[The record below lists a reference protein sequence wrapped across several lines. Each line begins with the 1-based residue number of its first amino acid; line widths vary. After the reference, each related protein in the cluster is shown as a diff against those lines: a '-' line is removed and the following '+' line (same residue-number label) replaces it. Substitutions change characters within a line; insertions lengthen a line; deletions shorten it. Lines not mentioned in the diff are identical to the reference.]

1 MTQMKK
7 IFALCLVLILAA
19 SALAGCSSKPGKYE
33 ILVTDEAGD
42 PVEGITIQFCS
53 DTLCDTQ
60 TTDATGIAAFEK
72 EPGKYC
78 ISDSFLSLGITPKDG
93 KYGANRLSHRKTIPR
108 FWLQFC

>member
-53 DTLCDTQ
+53 DTLCETQ
-60 TTDATGIAAFEK
+60 KTDATGIAAFEK
-72 EPGKYC
+72 EPGKYT
-78 ISDSFLSLGITPKDG
+78 IHVLKVTEGYAEDDTEYEAPEKPGHVTITLK
-93 KYGANRLSHRKTIPR
+93 KK
-108 FWLQFC
+108 

>member
-33 ILVTDEAGD
+33 ILITDEAGD

-53 DTLCDTQ
+53 DTLCETRQ
-60 TTDATGIAAFEK
+60 V
-72 EPGKYC
+72 
-78 ISDSFLSLGITPKDG
+78 S
-93 KYGANRLSHRKTIPR
+93 RLSRRNRASIR
-108 FWLQFC
+108 FMCSK